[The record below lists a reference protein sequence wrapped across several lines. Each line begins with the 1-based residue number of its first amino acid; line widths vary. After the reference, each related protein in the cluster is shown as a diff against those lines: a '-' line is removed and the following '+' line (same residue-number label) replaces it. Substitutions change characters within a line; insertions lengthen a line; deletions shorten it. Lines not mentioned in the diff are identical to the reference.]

1 MPGKLLCRGETGSH
15 GLGKAGILSP
25 KKRKPSGRGMII
37 SKDTKDLFCG
47 RNEVDVFSVALGEN
61 AEPTGTC
68 QKDTDFSAI

>member
-1 MPGKLLCRGETGSH
+1 
-15 GLGKAGILSP
+15 
-25 KKRKPSGRGMII
+25 MII

-61 AEPTGTC
+61 AESTGTC